1 MAASVYCRAC
11 RVEHHGG
18 HRAVGLCREILFF
31 DVHAAVGDLPDHLRE
46 AGADPPGRPPLDLL
60 IADPHPNGRNTC

>member
-18 HRAVGLCREILFF
+18 HRVVGLWREVLFF
-31 DVHAAVGDLPDHLRE
+31 DVRAVAGDLPDRLHE
-46 AGADPPGRPPLDLL
+46 AGADPPGRLPFDLL
-60 IADPHPNGRNTC
+60 IADPHPNGRHTC